1 MKQLEI
7 FYQDKCPYCKKALKY
22 IQELQEENDTYRLI
36 VPKLTN
42 EEIKIDYADLFDY
55 FYVPAFFID
64 GKKVHE
70 GIVTKDEIRSILD
83 KVLE

>member
-36 VPKLTN
+36 VPK
-42 EEIKIDYADLFDY
+42 FDY